1 MSARDRTDHP
11 DEAPPAASEGP
22 TGGGRPTARRRVP
35 GWTVVGVLVAIAVA
49 GPLVA
54 LPVSFLTG
62 DEVFGEIAGTV
73 LPSSLG
79 RSVLLAVGVG
89 AGTLLVGGGL
99 SLLVSFYDFPGRTW
113 LDWALV
119 LPLAMPSFVLVFVLF
134 GQYGYGSPLQTNLF
148 GGGLQ
153 LPGLRGAPGAIG
165 VLTAV
170 LYPYVYVLGRSAFLG
185 QSRQSLEVARS
196 LGRTYGQAVRGVA
209 LPLARPALAAG
220 VALAVMEALA
230 DFGAVNLL
238 GFQALTSAIYRVW
251 YGAFDEA
258 AALQLATVLV
268 ALTTVLGVA
277 ERLLRGRA
285 RYHQSLSAGDEVVR
299 PRLRGW
305 RAWAAAGVPVVLL
318 LLIFVLPVV
327 QLVVWSIETIVQG
340 SVAAGLADAAATTV
354 VLAGAAAGISVV
366 TATVVAYGNRVRPSR
381 TGGVAARLATV
392 GYAVPGTVVAVAVYV
407 PLVWAD
413 RRIADLAEG
422 WLGIDLGLVFTGTVL
437 GLVFAYVVRYHA
449 LGFFAVES
457 RLTRIHPSLDD
468 AARALGASRTRMLE
482 EVHAPLLWP
491 GVLTAALLVVVEVMK
506 ELPATAL
513 LRPLGGDTLAVLV
526 WQSTSDSRFD
536 AAALPALMIVAAS
549 LVPVVLLIRLSRR
562 VGWRSASIT
571 APETQ
576 R

>member
-1 MSARDRTDHP
+1 M
-11 DEAPPAASEGP
+11 
-22 TGGGRPTARRRVP
+22 
-35 GWTVVGVLVAIAVA
+35 VGVLVALAVA
-49 GPLVA
+49 GPLLA
-54 LPVSFLTG
+54 LPASFLTG
-62 DEVFGEIAGTV
+62 DEVFGQIATSI
-73 LPSSLG
+73 LPASLG

-89 AGTLLVGGGL
+89 GGTLVVGGGL
-99 SLLVSFYDFPGRTW
+99 ALLVSFYEFPGRGW

-119 LPLAMPSFVLVFVLF
+119 LPLAMPSFVLVFVLL
-134 GQYGYGSPLQTNLF
+134 GQYGYASPLHTNLF
-148 GGGLQ
+148 GSGLQ

-185 QSRQSLEVARS
+185 QSGQPLEVARS
-196 LGRTYGQAVRGVA
+196 LGRTYGQAVRSVA
-209 LPLARPALAAG
+209 LPMARPALAAG

-258 AALQLATVLV
+258 AALQLASVLV
-268 ALTTVLGVA
+268 ALTTVLVVA
-277 ERLLRGRA
+277 ERMLRGRA
-285 RYHQSLSAGDEVVR
+285 RYHQALAGSAIDR

-305 RAWAAAGVPVVLL
+305 RAWVATGVPSLL
-318 LLIFVLPVV
+318 LLVVFVVPVV
-327 QLVVWSIETIVQG
+327 QLVVWSVETVVDG
-340 SVAAGLADAAATTV
+340 SLAVGLLDAAITTV
-354 VLAGAAAGISVV
+354 VLAAGAAGIAVV

-413 RRIADLAEG
+413 RRIASAASG
-422 WLGIDLGLVFTGTVL
+422 WFGIDLGLVFTGTLL

-449 LGFFAVES
+449 LGFFAVEA
-457 RLTRIHPSLDD
+457 RLGRIHPSLDD
-468 AARALGASRTRMLE
+468 AAMALGASRTRMLE

-513 LRPLGGDTLAVLV
+513 LRPLGGETLAILV
-526 WQSTSDSRFD
+526 WESTSDSRFD

-562 VGWRSASIT
+562 VGWRSASMA
-571 APETQ
+571 APET
-576 R
+576 RR